1 VVIVAKGAIAGIS
14 TCILSSVP
22 IKTIY
27 FDLDDTLYRKDSG
40 LWQAML
46 ARIERYM
53 LEEMHIPAADVP
65 VKRKHY
71 LETFGTSL
79 RGLMNEFEIDPENY
93 LTYVHD
99 VPVESMLKLNPTLNQ
114 MLSNLPQRKWI
125 FTNSSEAHSQRVLDA
140 LGIRR
145 HFEGVIDVKAM
156 GYRSKPDAAVYQ
168 LAVDKLAAQP
178 SETLFVDDSLVN
190 LQAAKALGAY
200 TTLVGDSPHAAVDHL
215 VANVEDLVAHW
226 PELVE
231 SKHAR

>member
-1 VVIVAKGAIAGIS
+1 
-14 TCILSSVP
+14 VP

-46 ARIERYM
+46 GRIERYM
-53 LEEMHIPAADVP
+53 LEEMHIPAEEVP

-79 RGLMNEFEIDPENY
+79 RGLMNEFEIDPEHY
-93 LTYVHD
+93 LVYVHD
-99 VPVESMLKLNPTLNQ
+99 VPVESMLKPNGPLDN
-114 MLSNLPQRKWI
+114 MLAQLGQRKWI

-140 LGIRR
+140 LGVRR

-178 SETLFVDDSLVN
+178 AEALFVDDSVVN
-190 LQAAKALGAY
+190 LQAAKALGAH
-200 TTLVGDSPHAAVDHL
+200 TALIGDASHPAVDHL

-231 SKHAR
+231 STHAR